1 MSIFFP
7 EDEGREVPCSDN
19 QPILRTELVT
29 GAAGPTGSQGPAGP
43 VGVGV
48 VSGGF
53 TGQVL
58 AKKSNANY
66 DTEWVTG
73 GGGGGSAIWGGIAGT
88 LSNQLDL
95 QTVLDAKA
103 PSSGISPS
111 AISGTAVITTDS
123 RLSDS
128 RTPTGAASGDLGGTY
143 PSPSV
148 VKLQGYSV
156 ATTAPITGQ
165 SLGWTGSE
173 WSAVTPLTSVTWG
186 GITGTL
192 ANQTDLQSALDAK
205 ALKITAITA
214 GTGLTGGGDLSQSR
228 IISMLADVPA
238 DSLNFNT
245 AATETAAIGK
255 MFWNTTEGTPQVGLA
270 GGNVQ
275 LQMGSML
282 VSYVRN
288 AEATTLNKGEVVYLF
303 GATGNRAS
311 VKRASNVA
319 DLSSSKTIGLV
330 AESIGANQNGFIITQ
345 GVLDGL
351 SLGSPYVSGD
361 SIYLDTTPGAFT
373 RVKPT
378 QPDHIV
384 FLGVVERANAG
395 NGQLYIRPQNGFEL
409 EELHDVLITSPINNQ
424 TILWNSAVTLW
435 TNSTL
440 TVGTIS
446 GLSADLSGKVTSVGA
461 TSPVVSSGGTT
472 PTISI
477 PVATATTSGYISSTD
492 WTTFN
497 AKAKTTDVQIFT
509 RGTLFTTT
517 ATAFTSGSPTITVAS
532 NANMVVGM
540 AITAPF
546 LPTQTSGIPTTITNI
561 SGTTITVSGN
571 ATYNYSDRNIA
582 TTIGF
587 ATSLYTW
594 TKPTGAKSVDVFCIA
609 GGGAGAGGRVNAGL
623 QGGGAGAGGGLNFR
637 TQIPATILSATEPV
651 FVGIEGIGGT
661 ATNQINSQNIAGGAG
676 FDSSFGAISAITTN
690 PFVFAGG
697 GGGGSGAA
705 GGNGSA
711 SIRNVN
717 VAGAGGAGGSA
728 AAGAAGSSSF
738 ISAAGGGGGGG
749 ANTTSFFNGGN
760 GQWVL
765 GNNPVG
771 GQSQSSGV
779 EGTNGAAGTSM
790 GTYIHAGGGGS
801 GGVGA
806 YTGKNAGAG
815 GNGGLYGG
823 GGGGGGC
830 LGNFNASF
838 FSGKGGD
845 GGQGIVIVTTYF

>member
-7 EDEGREVPCSDN
+7 EDEGREVPNVDN
-19 QPILRTELVT
+19 QPILRTEIIA
-29 GAAGPTGSQGPAGP
+29 GAAGPTGSQGAKGDT
-43 VGVGV
+43 GATGAGV
-48 VSGGF
+48 VTGGL

-58 AKKSNANY
+58 AKKTNADY

-73 GGGGGSAIWGGIAGT
+73 GGAGAAIWGGIAGT
-88 LSNQLDL
+88 LSNQTDL

-128 RTPTGAASGDLGGTY
+128 RTPTGAASGDLSGTF
-143 PSPSV
+143 PAPEV
-148 VKLQGYSV
+148 IKLRGYSV
-156 ATTAPITGQ
+156 
-165 SLGWTGSE
+165 S
-173 WSAVTPLTSVTWG
+173 LTSPSD
-186 GITGTL
+186 
-192 ANQTDLQSALDAK
+192 NQAILFNSSA
-205 ALKITAITA
+205 TAF
-214 GTGLTGGGDLSQSR
+214 Q
-228 IISMLADVPA
+228 
-238 DSLNFNT
+238 
-245 AATETAAIGK
+245 
-255 MFWNTTEGTPQVGLA
+255 
-270 GGNVQ
+270 
-275 LQMGSML
+275 
-282 VSYVRN
+282 
-288 AEATTLNKGEVVYLF
+288 
-303 GATGNRAS
+303 
-311 VKRASNVA
+311 
-319 DLSSSKTIGLV
+319 
-330 AESIGANQNGFIITQ
+330 
-345 GVLDGL
+345 
-351 SLGSPYVSGD
+351 
-361 SIYLDTTPGAFT
+361 
-373 RVKPT
+373 
-378 QPDHIV
+378 
-384 FLGVVERANAG
+384 
-395 NGQLYIRPQNGFEL
+395 
-409 EELHDVLITSPINNQ
+409 
-424 TILWNSAVTLW
+424 
-435 TNSTL
+435 NSTL
-440 TVGTIS
+440 TIGTIS
-446 GLSADLSGKVTSVGA
+446 GLSADLSGKVTAVSG
-461 TSPVVSSGGTT
+461 TSPIVSSGGTT
-472 PTISI
+472 PTISM
-477 PVATATTSGYISSTD
+477 PVATATTNGYLSSTD
-492 WTTFN
+492 WSTFNSKQAAGTYVTSVTGTTPIVSSGGTTPAISIPVATAATSGYLASADWSTFN

-509 RGTLFTTT
+509 RGTLYTTT
-517 ATAFTSGSPTITVAS
+517 ATAFTSGSATITVAS

-546 LPTQTSGIPTTITNI
+546 LPAQSGGIPTTITNI

-571 ATYNYSDRNIA
+571 ATYSYSDRNIA

-637 TQIPATILSATEPV
+637 TQIPATILAATEPV

-661 ATNQINSQNIAGGAG
+661 ATNQINSQNIPGGTG

-711 SIRNVN
+711 GIRNVN

-728 AAGAAGSSSF
+728 AAGAAGSSSL

-771 GQSQSSGV
+771 GQAQSSGV
-779 EGTNGAAGTSM
+779 EGTNGVAGTSM
-790 GTYIHAGGGGS
+790 GTSIHAGGGGS